1 MPDATVLF
9 RLFRIQY
16 LGTAS
21 SPEVSCNLMLDLA
34 RLVPEKTRS
43 STGQPVND
51 SFVYLSSLNKCNMDF
66 QLVAGRPDTID
77 PLVFITTFE
86 HNNVFYKA
94 ALAETIS
101 WEGLLTGTYDVLL
114 QSAKGTQRL
123 TLVKEAGH
131 WRAGEEV
138 EQIGV
143 IRQDI
148 VDLLGEA
155 IGKVSK

>member
-1 MPDATVLF
+1 MNAAANHLSPGSVLHFDVSF
-9 RLFRIQY
+9 R
-16 LGTAS
+16 
-21 SPEVSCNLMLDLA
+21 
-34 RLVPEKTRS
+34 RLVRETARS
-43 STGQPVND
+43 STGKLANN
-51 SFVYLSSLNKCNMDF
+51 SFLYLSSLNKCNMDF

-114 QSAKGTQRL
+114 QSARGTQRL

-155 IGKVSK
+155 IGKVSR